1 MAPSRGYVQDK
12 TYIPEA
18 EKESVS
24 NVRRNR
30 LDTDSFRIREY
41 DYLPT

>member
-18 EKESVS
+18 EKESVP
-24 NVRRNR
+24 NVRPVR
-30 LDTDSFRIREY
+30 LGTDSFRIREY